1 VVIVVEYHTKPS
13 LSHFFFVDIEPSH
26 CLLYFIHLSIPKMSD
41 TSSTKQLAHLH
52 WSSSSTT
59 TTMTMTPTASHH
71 KSNPDEQEQTN
82 GFDGGSCFCG
92 NLPVP
97 LDLSKL
103 HATPE
108 TLAAIFG
115 VRNPESIIVVD
126 QDTKQIVPLSL
137 KVVVEASFTPRWNLL
152 PDHHYW
158 VQLLPRTKTTRDD
171 TTHNNDVDDVDHH
184 HDHARVPIR
193 KIFTTLIPGS
203 NDEEKGDRLHN
214 LSNTFYAKIWHDP
227 TTPKDFFDKFY
238 SRFASDEIQA
248 FRQYNWLI
256 EVFGGPSL
264 QDGGDLTYLHS
275 RVMAK
280 HTSSRMTLEH
290 SLTWLR
296 LMKRSMDEEFQ
307 DAPALIEALEWYWLH
322 FYAFFPFTEEE
333 RKEIRTFIFS
343 GRSL

>member
-1 VVIVVEYHTKPS
+1 
-13 LSHFFFVDIEPSH
+13 
-26 CLLYFIHLSIPKMSD
+26 MSD

-52 WSSSSTT
+52 WSSSTTTMMMTT
-59 TTMTMTPTASHH
+59 TTSPNQNS
-71 KSNPDEQEQTN
+71 PDEQEQTDCFN
-82 GFDGGSCFCG
+82 SGGGSCFCG

-103 HATPE
+103 QATPE

-115 VRNPESIIVVD
+115 VRTPESITVVD
-126 QDTKQIVPLSL
+126 QDTKHIVPLSSL
-137 KVVVEASFTPRWNLL
+137 EVVVVETNSTPRWNLL
-152 PDHHYW
+152 PDHHYR
-158 VQLLPRTKTTRDD
+158 VQLLPRTKTTSDD
-171 TTHNNDVDDVDHH
+171 PTNNDDDDVDHH
-184 HDHARVPIR
+184 HDHARVPIH

-238 SRFASDEIQA
+238 SRFASSEIQA

-264 QDGGDLTYLHS
+264 QDGGDLTFLHS

-296 LMKRSMDEEFQ
+296 LMKQSMAEEFQ

-343 GRSL
+343 GRLL